1 MMEEA
6 ALDFEHELYKFAG
19 QREIVS
25 RYVGF
30 LAHFETLPQHAT
42 HCALKLLSKLIRQC
56 KLEGMLF
63 QLSVLHCLLK
73 ILENPA
79 SKFPEHKELHATC
92 TYIVRRFFEVPTN
105 EHCAQ
110 AITTAHT
117 T

>member
-1 MMEEA
+1 MPPPHPRHGSLSRRCAPLATSGMMEEA

-73 ILENPA
+73 ILELGRAVQFLSNFQGSGA
-79 SKFPEHKELHATC
+79 
-92 TYIVRRFFEVPTN
+92 
-105 EHCAQ
+105 
-110 AITTAHT
+110 
-117 T
+117 